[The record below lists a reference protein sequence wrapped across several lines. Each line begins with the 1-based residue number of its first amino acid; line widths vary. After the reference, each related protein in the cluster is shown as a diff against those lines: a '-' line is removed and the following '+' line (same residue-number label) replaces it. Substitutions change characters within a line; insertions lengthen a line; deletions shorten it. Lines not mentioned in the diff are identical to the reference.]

1 LSRCG
6 SARSSG
12 FPGAEDEIVRCVV
25 VLDEVAG
32 DRQLPIMIGQSEAF
46 SLAAYLGGIAWRRPM
61 TYQFT
66 AALVRALGGRV
77 RQVRIDRLLE
87 EAYAAVQQLHRRDVL
102 VA

>member
-1 LSRCG
+1 
-6 SARSSG
+6 
-12 FPGAEDEIVRCVV
+12 
-25 VLDEVAG
+25 
-32 DRQLPIMIGQSEAF
+32 
-46 SLAAYLGGIAWRRPM
+46 M